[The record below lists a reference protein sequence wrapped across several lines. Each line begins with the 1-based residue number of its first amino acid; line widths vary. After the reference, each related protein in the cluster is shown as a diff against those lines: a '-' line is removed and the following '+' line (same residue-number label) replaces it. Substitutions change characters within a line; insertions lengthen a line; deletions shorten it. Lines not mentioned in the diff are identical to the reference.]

1 MTAGPQAPSCQNA
14 CMPNAMNGLNG
25 LNGLAEYCTSTLD
38 EHNCPSVSVAVVE
51 HGEVILAE
59 AYGLADVSAARPA
72 TPETAY
78 ALASITKPM
87 TATAI
92 CVAADEGLL
101 DLDAPVPVP
110 MPASARGDQRWPAPT
125 VRQLLQHRGGFG
137 AHYDFH
143 YAGPGNGERVDATPY
158 AFLHRPPGT
167 AFEYANLG
175 YRALGHLLEAATG
188 QGLADFVRERVFE
201 PLGLTALHLGPAYP
215 GPAPRA
221 TRYTTDGRAYPPY
234 CDTSHPGATLGWA
247 PAAQLALF
255 AQSYD
260 RLLKPE
266 TVTTVR
272 EASPVNPS
280 LGYGLGWCLSSGAG
294 PLVQSHGGGMGGVAA
309 IVVTVPEQ
317 HLSVSVLTNSTDKTA
332 RDKIT
337 QHIVTALVPGFSPES
352 INPFAVDP
360 VRPLHLPATDWQ
372 GTISTPEGDIPMSL
386 TLSPQDNRALLQ
398 LNGET
403 AEAQASASQAWA
415 LQATFPLQLPTADAR
430 INSPALSLHL
440 RRDDGGRNLSGVARA
455 HRPGDSEGLLG
466 NLLTHI
472 CQLQPH

>member
-1 MTAGPQAPSCQNA
+1 
-14 CMPNAMNGLNG
+14 MPNALDG

-51 HGEVILAE
+51 HGEVVLAE
-59 AYGLADVSAARPA
+59 AHGLADVTALRPA

-78 ALASITKPM
+78 ALASIAKPM

-92 CVAADEGLL
+92 CVAADQGLL

-110 MPASARGDQRWPAPT
+110 GDPDWPAPT

-143 YAGPGNGERVDATPY
+143 YADGPGDGVRIDATPY

-201 PLGLTALHLGPAYP
+201 PLGLTALHLGPAHP

-221 TRYTTDGRAYPPY
+221 TRCTSDGRPYPPY

-266 TVTTVR
+266 TAAAVR
-272 EASPVNPS
+272 AASPVNPS
-280 LGYGLGWCLSSGAG
+280 LGYGLGWCLSRGAG

-317 HLSVSVLTNSTDKTA
+317 HLSVSVLTNSTDKAA
-332 RDKIT
+332 RDRIT
-337 QHIVTALVPGFSPES
+337 HHVLDTLVPGFSPES
-352 INPFAVDP
+352 ISPFTDDP
-360 VRPLHLPATDWQ
+360 VRPPNLPAADWR
-372 GTISTPEGDIPMSL
+372 GSISTPEGDIPMSL
-386 TLSPQDNRALLQ
+386 TLTPEDNRARLH
-398 LNGET
+398 LNGESADART
-403 AEAQASASQAWA
+403 SASQAWA

-440 RRDDGGRNLSGVARA
+440 RHDHGGHSLSGVARA
-455 HRPGDSEGLLG
+455 HKSGDTEGLLG
-466 NLLTHI
+466 NLLTHT
-472 CQLQPH
+472 CQLRLC

>member
-1 MTAGPQAPSCQNA
+1 MSHALKA
-14 CMPNAMNGLNG
+14 
-25 LNGLAEYCTSTLD
+25 LNGLAEYCTAALD

-51 HGEVILAE
+51 HGEVLLAE
-59 AYGLADVSAARPA
+59 AHGLADVTAARGA

-78 ALASITKPM
+78 ALASITKPL

-101 DLDAPVPVP
+101 DLDTPVPV
-110 MPASARGDQRWPAPT
+110 SRDHGWPAPT

-143 YAGPGNGERVDATPY
+143 YAAPGNGEQIDATPY

-175 YRALGHLLEAATG
+175 YRALGHLLETATG
-188 QGLADFVRERVFE
+188 QRLADFVRERVFE
-201 PLGLTALHLGPAYP
+201 PLGLTALHMGPTYP

-221 TRYTTDGRAYPPY
+221 TRYTPDGRAYPPY

-266 TVTTVR
+266 TTAAVR
-272 EASPVNPS
+272 EARPVNAS
-280 LGYGLGWCLSSGAG
+280 VGYGLGWCLSRGAG
-294 PLVQSHGGGMGGVAA
+294 PLVQSHGGGMGGTAA
-309 IVVTVPEQ
+309 IVVTVPERR
-317 HLSVSVLTNSTDKTA
+317 LSVSVLTNSTDKTA
-332 RDKIT
+332 RDLIT
-337 QHIVTALVPGFSPES
+337 HHILDALVPGFAPES
-352 INPFAVDP
+352 ISPFTDDP
-360 VRPLHLPATDWQ
+360 ARPVNLPATDWR
-372 GTISTPEGDIPMSL
+372 GSISTPEGDLPVSL
-386 TLSPQDNRALLQ
+386 IHFPEDDRVRLR
-398 LNGET
+398 LNGES
-403 AEAQASASQAWA
+403 AEAPASASQTYA
-415 LQATFPLQLPTADAR
+415 LQAAFPLQLPTADAR

-440 RRDDGGRNLSGVARA
+440 HHDNGILRGVARA
-455 HRPGDSEGLLG
+455 YKSGDTEGLLG
-466 NLLTHI
+466 NLLTHP
-472 CQLQPH
+472 CRLSPR

>member
-1 MTAGPQAPSCQNA
+1 
-14 CMPNAMNGLNG
+14 MPNA
-25 LNGLAEYCTSTLD
+25 LNGLAEYCTSALD

-51 HGEVILAE
+51 HGEVVLAE
-59 AYGLADVSAARPA
+59 AYGLADVTAARPA
-72 TPETAY
+72 TPGTAY

-110 MPASARGDQRWPAPT
+110 DDHGWPDPT
-125 VRQLLQHRGGFG
+125 VRQLLRHRGGFG

-143 YAGPGNGERVDATPY
+143 YDVHYAGPGSGDRIDATPY
-158 AFLHRPPGT
+158 AFLHRPPDT

-175 YRALGHLLEAATG
+175 YRALGRLLEAATG
-188 QGLADFVRERVFE
+188 RGLADFVRERVFE

-221 TRYTTDGRAYPPY
+221 TRYTTDGRAYQPY

-266 TVTTVR
+266 TATAVR

-280 LGYGLGWCLSSGAG
+280 LGYGLGWCLSRGAG

-332 RDKIT
+332 RDKVT
-337 QHIVTALVPGFSPES
+337 HHILDTLVPGFSPES
-352 INPFAVDP
+352 INPFAADP
-360 VRPLHLPATDWQ
+360 VRPLRLPTPHWQ
-372 GTISTPEGDIPMSL
+372 GSISTPEGDIPLSL
-386 TLSPQDNRALLQ
+386 TLSPEDDRAHLH
-398 LNGET
+398 LNGES
-403 AEAQASASQAWA
+403 AKARASASRAWA
-415 LQATFPLQLPTADAR
+415 LQATFPVQLPTTDAR

-440 RRDDGGRNLSGVARA
+440 RHDNGDLTGVARA
-455 HRPGDSEGLLG
+455 CKPGDTDGLLG
-466 NLLTHI
+466 NLLTHT
-472 CQLQPH
+472 CRLQPR